1 MIDSQRFSEWIQ
13 SVQGQYIDVDGGYG
27 AQCWDLAAHWSAFL
41 GLPMVNTNDNGRW
54 PGWAG
59 NMVDAYP
66 QSDAV
71 AAAYELVGPG
81 DAAQAGD
88 IAVWGDTFWYY
99 PSTHVA
105 VVVQDGAQLLTMS
118 QNSTPS
124 RADNPYPGSSTG
136 PATIQHLPKGGLIG
150 YLRPRV
156 GLAAQGSVQT
166 IQEDDMPITKE
177 DAALIAGYVW
187 NFDYEVDGRPA
198 KPLWLLQSMDAI
210 IRETIAK
217 TAAATAQVILS
228 TELPNVLTG
237 GKTSLGLETSWDS
250 YNVQALKDD
259 QKPAGVS
266 DAEFAAIL
274 REGIDKAVSGLSI
287 TLSAQKEN

>member
-41 GLPMVNTNDNGRW
+41 GLPVVNTGGNGRW